1 MSSYD
6 DIMGKRQARQQE
18 VEPDAPQTGMIDNG
32 ALEQRTAAQAARSP
46 EDQEADAQAGG
57 VYTPA
62 GQQASG
68 VRQATAAVGDTG
80 TAGKAQRYL
89 TYDDIQQELKR
100 QGEIM
105 ERNRP
110 ETKEE
115 REKRERRERRN
126 TMFAALGDGISAL
139 SNLYFTTKGA
149 PNMYNPSSSLSE
161 ASRKR
166 IELARQAREKERE
179 AYNAAANE
187 RYATLTDADSRA
199 YKWETMARQKQQ
211 DADNKARKDALAE
224 AQAGKYKASQDKDEA
239 MTAYYDTKV
248 RAILEGLPLEEAEK
262 LAKISKLNA
271 QADNERRQGTSSW
284 VSGSGIGGSGRG
296 RKGYG
301 TFNGQSYL
309 TEADYKKAVT
319 DYALKN
325 GISLTYNRQSSSKD
339 AYGDTRSGMTQTYRP
354 IAEVAADAEAHYK
367 RTHTQQPASKPA
379 QQPKQQPAQQKSSSK
394 ASATKTRRLA
404 ANGKGYTGGVKWVNN
419 K

>member
-6 DIMGKRQARQQE
+6 DIMGKRRAQQQE
-18 VEPDAPQTGMIDNG
+18 AEPDAPQTGMIDNG

-62 GQQASG
+62 GRQASG
-68 VRQATAAVGDTG
+68 GRQASATVGDMG

-149 PNMYNPSSSLSE
+149 PNMYDPSSSLSE

-179 AYNAAANE
+179 AYNAAAKE

-224 AQAGKYKASQDKDEA
+224 AQAGKYKAAQDKDEA

-248 RAILEGLPLEEAEK
+248 KAILEGLPLEKAEK

-271 QADNERRQGTSSW
+271 EAGRASSGG
-284 VSGSGIGGSGRG
+284 SGSGGSGRG
-296 RKGYG
+296 RKEYG
-301 TFNGQSYL
+301 TFIGKPYA

-319 DYALKN
+319 DYALKEN
-325 GISLTYNRQSSSKD
+325 IPLKYNRQSSSKD
-339 AYGDTRSGMTQTYRP
+339 PYGLESSGTTEAYRP
-354 IAEVAADAEAHYK
+354 IAEVAAEAEAHYR
-367 RTHTQQPASKPA
+367 RTHAQQAASKPA

-394 ASATKTRRLA
+394 ASAQKTRRQA
-404 ANGKGYTGGVKWVNN
+404 SNGKAYTGDLKWVNTTR